1 MKIGKKSMNF
11 ELTGK
16 KKIPALFERGFN
28 DIVSPSSSIR
38 GEKFISYLI
47 RVSFLV

>member
-16 KKIPALFERGFN
+16 KKKSPLSSNGDLMILLVLPPQYEER
-28 DIVSPSSSIR
+28 SLS
-38 GEKFISYLI
+38 LT
-47 RVSFLV
+47 

>member
-1 MKIGKKSMNF
+1 MNF

-16 KKIPALFERGFN
+16 KKIPALFERGFD
-28 DIVSPSSSIR
+28 DIVNRSSSIR

-47 RVSFLV
+47 SVSFLV